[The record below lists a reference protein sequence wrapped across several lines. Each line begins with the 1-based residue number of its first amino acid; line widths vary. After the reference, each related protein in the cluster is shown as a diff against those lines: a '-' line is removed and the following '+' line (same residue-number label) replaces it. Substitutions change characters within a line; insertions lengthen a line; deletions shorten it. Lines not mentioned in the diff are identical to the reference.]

1 MPRRAAVRP
10 AALRSPAFVRLWAGS
25 IVSSVGTQ
33 MSNTAKLWLLYA
45 LTRSAV
51 TLGVDGLCFSVPIVI
66 LPLVAGPVCD
76 RVDRYTVVKVSMAA
90 ESLEAAALAAVAAAG
105 VLRPW
110 IIYLAAVTEAARLA
124 FDIPA
129 RTALTTA
136 LVPRDAVLSAQS
148 LSAVVW
154 NSAALAGPALGG
166 LLLATTGATAVF
178 ALNGVSTFIV
188 GLALLPPRA
197 ARPPAAGGA
206 NEDGDRQPGRL
217 GDGLRYA
224 LAHRELLALQGVLL
238 ATSTIALGTETLL
251 PVLDRAVWHGGPIGY
266 GMLRAAPGIAAVLT
280 GIAISSM
287 RPARRPW
294 RILAA
299 SMISA
304 CTGLI
309 AFTWAPLL
317 AVGCI
322 LLALAFAA
330 VSVAQILVATQ
341 VQQTAPERLRGSIS
355 GFNAIT
361 QGGLAGIA
369 AAVMA
374 ITAASLG
381 ARTVI
386 EAAAALTA
394 LAALMA
400 PARTRRKPPLDSP
413 ATGEPRLGS
422 PAGPP
427 AAPVPQHPKEPLMSS
442 NPDAIAALPPI
453 VAEHIDAVNA
463 FDTDR
468 IVATFAPDAYVNDAR
483 REIWGTDAISKFVA
497 KEFVGDHVTME
508 VREVIDHYGD
518 ILVRARFDGTYDKT
532 NLPDELVMTSYFG
545 LHDGKITSLTVI
557 FNQPSPY

>member
-1 MPRRAAVRP
+1 MSRAAAGRP
-10 AALRSPAFVRLWAGS
+10 TALRSPAFVRLWTGS

-76 RVDRYTVVKVSMAA
+76 RVDRHTVVKVSMAA
-90 ESLEAAALAAVAAAG
+90 ESLEAAALAAAAAAG

-178 ALNGVSTFIV
+178 AVNSISTLIV
-188 GLALLPPRA
+188 GLGLLPPRPA
-197 ARPPAAGGA
+197 GPPPPADRAG
-206 NEDGDRQPGRL
+206 QPARL

-287 RPARRPW
+287 RPARHPW
-294 RILAA
+294 PILVA

-341 VQQTAPERLRGSIS
+341 VQQTAPERLRSSIS

-361 QGGLAGIA
+361 QSGLAGIA
-369 AAVMA
+369 AAGMA

-394 LAALMA
+394 LAALIA

-422 PAGPP
+422 PARITGRP
-427 AAPVPQHPKEPLMSS
+427 ASTRSEGANLMTS

-468 IVATFAPDAYVNDAR
+468 IVATFARDAYVNDAR
-483 REIWGTDAISKFVA
+483 REIWGTEAISKFVA

-518 ILVRARFDGTYDKT
+518 IIVRARYDGTYDKS

-545 LHDGKITSLTVI
+545 LRDGKITSLTVI

>member
-1 MPRRAAVRP
+1 MSRAAAVRP
-10 AALRSPAFVRLWAGS
+10 AALRSPAFVRLWTGS
-25 IVSSVGTQ
+25 IVSSIGTQ

-90 ESLEAAALAAVAAAG
+90 ESLEAAALAAAAAAG

-178 ALNGVSTFIV
+178 VVNGVSTLIV
-188 GLALLPPRA
+188 GLGLLPPRP
-197 ARPPAAGGA
+197 ARPPADAG
-206 NEDGDRQPGRL
+206 QPARL

-224 LAHRELLALQGVLL
+224 LAHRQLLALQGVLL

-287 RPARRPW
+287 RPARHPW
-294 RILAA
+294 RVLVA

-341 VQQTAPERLRGSIS
+341 VQQTAPERLRSSIS

-361 QGGLAGIA
+361 QSGLAGIA
-369 AAVMA
+369 AAGMA

-386 EAAAALTA
+386 EAAAALAA
-394 LAALMA
+394 LAALIA
-400 PARTRRKPPLDSP
+400 PARIRRKPPLDSP

-422 PAGPP
+422 PARITGRP
-427 AAPVPQHPKEPLMSS
+427 ARTRSEGANLMTS

-483 REIWGTDAISKFVA
+483 REIWGTEAISKFVA

-518 ILVRARFDGTYDKT
+518 IIVRARYDGTYDKS

-545 LHDGKITSLTVI
+545 LRDGKITSLTVI

>member
-1 MPRRAAVRP
+1 MARTAAIRP
-10 AALRSPAFVRLWAGS
+10 AALRSPAFVRLWTGS
-25 IVSSVGTQ
+25 IVSGIGSQ

-66 LPLVAGPVCD
+66 LPLLAGPVCD

-90 ESLEAAALAAVAAAG
+90 ESLEAAALAAAAAAG

-110 IIYLAAVTEAARLA
+110 IIYLAAATEAARLA

-136 LVPRDAVLSAQS
+136 LVPGDAVLSAQS

-178 ALNGVSTFIV
+178 ALNGVSTLIV
-188 GLALLPPRA
+188 GLGLLPPRP
-197 ARPPAAGGA
+197 ARPSAAG
-206 NEDGDRQPGRL
+206 DGDGQPGRL

-238 ATSTIALGTETLL
+238 ATSAIALGTETLL

-280 GIAISSM
+280 GIAVSSM
-287 RPARRPW
+287 RPVRRLW
-294 RILAA
+294 RILVA

-341 VQQTAPERLRGSIS
+341 VQQTAPERLRSSIS

-361 QGGLAGIA
+361 QSGLAGIA
-369 AAVMA
+369 AAGMA
-374 ITAASLG
+374 ITAAGLG
-381 ARTVI
+381 SRTVI

-394 LAALMA
+394 LAALIA
-400 PARTRRKPPLDSP
+400 LARTRRMPPLDSP

-422 PAGPP
+422 PVRFTDRPGSTGSEGAN
-427 AAPVPQHPKEPLMSS
+427 LMSS

-463 FDTDR
+463 FDANR
-468 IVATFAPDAYVNDAR
+468 IMATFAPDAYVNDAR
-483 REIWGTDAISKFVA
+483 REIWGTEAISKFVA

-518 ILVRARFDGTYDKT
+518 ILVRARYDGTYDKT

-545 LHDGKITSLTVI
+545 LREGKITSLTVI